1 MCSMRCLVIGGN
13 GFIGSHLVDCLVR
26 RGHEV
31 SVFDRF
37 SDGLPKYE
45 AQGVGRHQGDFL
57 NLGDLEKAIRGT
69 EAVFHFLS
77 TTTPV
82 STQTDPVVDIRT
94 NVSSTV
100 DLLRLCVDLGVE
112 QLYFASSGGAIYG
125 NREVQPISEDAPTE
139 PISPYA
145 IGKQTIEGYLRY
157 FRQGYGLRSTA
168 LRISNPYGPRQSPRH
183 RQGVIP
189 IFLQHVVHG
198 EPITIYGDGSMVRDY
213 LYVTDAA
220 EMIVSIAGSEARHS
234 VYNIGSGEG
243 SSLKTVLGVIR
254 DVTGVSPTI
263 EFRDKPATFVDR
275 VVLST
280 DRYRSEFGELNQ
292 VTTLP
297 EGVSRTW
304 AEVEHRAAF

>member
-1 MCSMRCLVIGGN
+1 M
-13 GFIGSHLVDCLVR
+13 
-26 RGHEV
+26 

-45 AQGVGRHQGDFL
+45 AQGVVRYQGDFL
-57 NLGDLEKAIRGT
+57 NAGDVERALRGT
-69 EAVFHFLS
+69 EAVYHFLS

-100 DLLRLCVDLGVE
+100 DLLKLCVDLGVE

-125 NREVQPISEDAPTE
+125 NREVQPISEEAPTE

-157 FRQGYGLRSTA
+157 FREGYGLRSTS

-189 IFLQHVVHG
+189 IFLQRVARG

-220 EMIVSIAGSEARHS
+220 EMIASIAGRDARHS

-243 SSLKTVLGVIR
+243 HSLKTLLKVIG
-254 DVTGVSPTI
+254 DVTGVSPAI
-263 EFRDKPATFVDR
+263 EFKEKPATFVDH

-280 DRYRSEFGELNQ
+280 DRYRDEFGELDQ
-292 VTTLP
+292 VTSLP

-304 AEVEHRAAF
+304 AEVGHDAAL